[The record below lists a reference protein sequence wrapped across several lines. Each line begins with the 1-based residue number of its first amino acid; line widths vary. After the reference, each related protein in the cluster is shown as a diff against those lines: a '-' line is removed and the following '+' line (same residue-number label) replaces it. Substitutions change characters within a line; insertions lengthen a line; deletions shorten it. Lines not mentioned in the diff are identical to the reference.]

1 MALPD
6 KNRSLVRMNT
16 VPVDPGLELH
26 TYTYATKST
35 GAQVLTAGYF
45 NFGRGYLKPG
55 DRITA
60 HTEVD
65 APADSETIWLKV
77 ATVPASGNVTVT
89 DITPAGGA

>member
-6 KNRSLVRMNT
+6 KNRSLIRAST
-16 VPVDPGLELH
+16 VPIEPGLKINI
-26 TYTYATKST
+26 YNYGTKST
-35 GAQVLTAGYF
+35 AAQVLTAGYF
-45 NFGRGYLKPG
+45 NFGRGYLRPG

-60 HTEVD
+60 HTE
-65 APADSETIWLKV
+65 ADVAANSETIQLKV